1 MKSLQSTGMDTL
13 GIRQLDLTENQAPG
27 RTAQYVAVNSSDK
40 EMFVAI
46 ADMKI
51 FQDHQFPGDWDA
63 TVTTAGPTW
72 LAVDACWSASGIRH
86 WIKAA
91 KKNGAKVAFEPV
103 SRAKSMALFS
113 SRDDAL
119 GTLQLF
125 PLPSV
130 DLASPNQHELE
141 ALYEAAQ
148 GNGYFDDPQWSAVAK
163 DLDTRGA
170 CERLTRVIPA
180 KALDVEAL
188 QKAIHLLP
196 YIPTIITKV
205 GAKGAVLLQLMPRED
220 SRLEDTTSQPFIVRS
235 LSYNES
241 ATSGIYTRFFPRVE
255 EVDRVVSVNGVG
267 DTFLGVLLAG
277 LANGK
282 RVEELIDVGQKGA
295 VMTLKSPESVSPEL
309 YRLKGELF

>member
-13 GIRQLDLTENQAPG
+13 GIRQLDSTGNKPCG

-40 EMFVAI
+40 DMFVAI

-51 FQDHQFPGDWDA
+51 FQDHQFAGDWEA
-63 TVTTAGPTW
+63 MVTAAQPRW
-72 LAVDACWSASGIRH
+72 LAVDACWSASGIRV

-103 SRAKSMALFS
+103 SRAKSMALFA
-113 SRDDAL
+113 SRDAV
-119 GTLQLF
+119 GPLQVF
-125 PLPSV
+125 PSPSV

-148 GNGYFDDPQWSAVAK
+148 GNGYFDDPQWLTVAK
-163 DLDTRGA
+163 DLDTPGA
-170 CERLTRVIPA
+170 CARLTKTIPA

-196 YIPTIITKV
+196 YIPTIITKI
-205 GAKGAVLLQLMPRED
+205 GAEGVVLLQLMPRED
-220 SRLEDTTSQPFIVRS
+220 PRLEDMPSQPFIVRS
-235 LSYNES
+235 LSCSES
-241 ATSGIYTRFFPRVE
+241 ATSGIYARFFPRVE
-255 EVDRVVSVNGVG
+255 KVDRVVSVNGVG

-309 YRLKGELF
+309 YRLRGELR

>member
-1 MKSLQSTGMDTL
+1 MDTL
-13 GIRQLDLTENQAPG
+13 GIRQLDSTENQASS
-27 RTAQYVAVNSSDK
+27 RTAQYVAVNGSDK
-40 EMFVAI
+40 DMFVAI

-51 FQDHQFPGDWDA
+51 FQDHQFPDDWDA
-63 TVTTAGPTW
+63 TVTAARPKW
-72 LAVDACWSASGIRH
+72 LAVDACWSAFGIRH

-113 SRDDAL
+113 RRDAVGAL
-119 GTLQLF
+119 HLF
-125 PLPSV
+125 PSPSV

-163 DLDTRGA
+163 DLDTRGT
-170 CERLTRVIPA
+170 CERLTKAIPV
-180 KALDVEAL
+180 KALDIEAL
-188 QKAIHLLP
+188 QKAIYLLP

-220 SRLEDTTSQPFIVRS
+220 SRLEDTASQPFIVKS
-235 LSYNES
+235 LSCNES
-241 ATSGIYTRFFPRVE
+241 ATSGIYARFFSRVE

-267 DTFLGVLLAG
+267 DTFLGVILAG

-309 YRLKGELF
+309 YRLKGELL

>member
-1 MKSLQSTGMDTL
+1 MKSLQSTGMDTS
-13 GIRQLDLTENQAPG
+13 GIRQLDATENQASG
-27 RTAQYVAVNSSDK
+27 RTAQYVAVNRSDK
-40 EMFVAI
+40 DMFVAI

-51 FQDHQFPGDWDA
+51 FQDHHFPGDWDA
-63 TVTTAGPTW
+63 TVTAAGPRW

-103 SRAKSMALFS
+103 SRAKSMALFA
-113 SRDDAL
+113 SRDEV
-119 GTLQLF
+119 GSLQVF
-125 PLPSV
+125 PSPSV

-148 GNGYFDDPQWSAVAK
+148 GNSYFDDPQWSAVAK
-163 DLDTRGA
+163 ALDSRGA
-170 CERLTRVIPA
+170 CERLTKAIPA

-205 GAKGAVLLQLMPRED
+205 GANGVVLLQLMPHED
-220 SRLEDTTSQPFIVRS
+220 PRLEDMASQPFIVKS
-235 LSYNES
+235 LTCNES
-241 ATSGIYTRFFPRVE
+241 ATSGIYARFFPRVE

-282 RVEELIDVGQKGA
+282 KVEELIDVGQKGA

-309 YRLKGELF
+309 YRLKGELL

>member
-13 GIRQLDLTENQAPG
+13 GIRQLDSTETKPSG

-40 EMFVAI
+40 DMFVAI

-63 TVTTAGPTW
+63 MVTAARPRW
-72 LAVDACWSASGIRH
+72 LAVDACWSASGIRL

-103 SRAKSMALFS
+103 SRAKSMALFA
-113 SRDDAL
+113 SRDAV
-119 GTLQLF
+119 GPLQVF
-125 PLPSV
+125 PSPSV
-130 DLASPNQHELE
+130 DLASPNQHELD

-148 GNGYFDDPQWSAVAK
+148 GNGYFDDPQWWAVAK

-170 CERLTRVIPA
+170 CERLTKAIPN

-196 YIPTIITKV
+196 YIPTIIAKV
-205 GAKGAVLLQLMPRED
+205 GAKGVVLLQLMPRED
-220 SRLEDTTSQPFIVRS
+220 PRLEDIPSQPFIVRS
-235 LSYNES
+235 LSCKES
-241 ATSGIYTRFFPRVE
+241 ATTGIYARFFPRVE

-295 VMTLKSPESVSPEL
+295 VMTLKSLESVSPEL
-309 YRLKGELF
+309 YRLKGELL